1 MKGAQMGK
9 TILGRM
15 CLAALVVGLACCL
28 AATSLAGPPPDPPFL
43 QILGAARTI
52 GGSAC
57 LVQTGKERLLIDFGS
72 NPRQK
77 GGQEEAGLPVDPV
90 SLDYVFVTHAHMD
103 HAGAIPVLFRR
114 GGFRG
119 RVIATAATR
128 ELLAES
134 WPGSLRIDREDGRAD
149 YDEGDIEKA
158 LASFQTVSYDSRI
171 VLSSTLAFRLR
182 NAGHILGSA
191 MVELWIG
198 GKNGTVKVVATGDMG
213 SGFPPL
219 LPPPAEIDEGDVVI
233 VESTHGAVSRPTRT
247 YRPFGEAVRQTLQGG
262 GSVLIPAFTL
272 DRTQKVLNVL
282 GRLKAE
288 GVIPAGTPV
297 YVDSPGA
304 AAVTRIYRGYRR
316 DLANTAGKGPAGK
329 DILSF
334 PGLQEVTGG
343 EALDAHDRGR
353 PAIYVTASGML
364 DHGWA
369 PGHLARMIGD
379 RRNLL
384 VLVGWQAPES
394 LGASLLSGAGTVRIP
409 RRKASGGG
417 LGEEE
422 QDREVRIRVR
432 AFGFFSNHADG
443 CDILSWLARFPW
455 LRQVIVIHGE
465 GTNAPDLARFIE
477 RNLGF
482 PASAPVAWQIYPLS
496 TSAPVYERR
505 LDGPP
510 CRLLPVMEEA
520 GPPLD
525 Q

>member
-1 MKGAQMGK
+1 MRGAQGRSTIMGR
-9 TILGRM
+9 L
-15 CLAALVVGLACCL
+15 CLAALFICLSICL
-28 AATSLAGPPPDPPFL
+28 AAASRVGASPDPPCL

-57 LVQTGKERLLIDFGS
+57 LVQTGEERLLIDFGS
-72 NPRQK
+72 NPSRK
-77 GGQEEAGLPVDPV
+77 GGQEETVLPLDPA

-103 HAGAIPVLFRR
+103 HAGSIPSLFRR
-114 GGFRG
+114 GFRG

-128 ELLAES
+128 ELLAAS
-134 WPGSLRIDREDGRAD
+134 WPGSLRIDRENGRAD
-149 YDEGDIEKA
+149 YDEGDIQTA
-158 LASFQTVSYDSRI
+158 LASFQTASYDRRI
-171 VLSSTLAFRLR
+171 VLSPTLAYRLR

-191 MVELWIG
+191 MVELWVG

-213 SGFPPL
+213 NGFPPL
-219 LPPPAEIDEGDVVI
+219 LPSPAEIDEGDVVI
-233 VESTHGAVSRPTRT
+233 VESTHGAVLRETRT
-247 YRPFGEAVRQTLQGG
+247 YRPFGEAVRQTLRAG

-272 DRTQKVLNVL
+272 DRTQKVLYVL

-288 GVIPAGTPV
+288 GLIPAGTPV
-297 YVDSPGA
+297 YADSPGA
-304 AAVTRIYRGYRR
+304 AAVTRIYRGHRG
-316 DLANTAGKGPAGK
+316 DLAQTTGTRPPER
-329 DILSF
+329 DVLSF
-334 PGLQEVTGG
+334 PGLREVTGG
-343 EALDAHDRGR
+343 EALEAHDRGR

-384 VLVGWQAPES
+384 ALVGWQAPGS
-394 LGASLLSGAGTVRIP
+394 LGASLLSGAKVVRIP
-409 RRKASGGG
+409 GRTAGGGG
-417 LGEEE
+417 LGEVE
-422 QDREVRIRVR
+422 QEREVRMRVR

-443 CDILSWLARFPW
+443 CDILSWLARFPR

-482 PASAPVAWQIYPLS
+482 PASAPVARQIYPLS
-496 TSAPVYERR
+496 TSVPVYERR

-510 CRLLPVMEEA
+510 CRVLPVSRDWEQPM
-520 GPPLD
+520 D